1 MYIFGI
7 KVAVCGN
14 TSTQGRAVTNKVPLV
29 PDAYQ
34 LENVPE
40 NLNRG
45 RGWLCSYVPSP
56 AGRWTRQR
64 HRSRAPW
71 VLDRLAPHPRSFKRH
86 WYDLALVG
94 AAPPAPKLGRFRGLR
109 FRSCFSCAE
118 PTGISRLLVFLVAIA
133 TWPCLS
139 GQSGPTV
146 SSGSAP
152 RRGAGFRADNYSRRF
167 FEMKIPAEGFSGLNS
182 A

>member
-1 MYIFGI
+1 MVSLAANDFIRYFP
-7 KVAVCGN
+7 
-14 TSTQGRAVTNKVPLV
+14 RAVESAGNG
-29 PDAYQ
+29 DAYQ
-34 LENVPE
+34 LENFPA
-40 NLNRG
+40 NRSRG
-45 RGWLCSYVPSP
+45 RGWLCSYVPST

-86 WYDLALVG
+86 WYDLAL
-94 AAPPAPKLGRFRGLR
+94 ARAPPPAPKLGRFLGLR

-118 PTGISRLLVFLVAIA
+118 PTGIESTRLLVAIA

-139 GQSGPTV
+139 GQGGSTV
-146 SSGSAP
+146 FSGSAHP
-152 RRGAGFRADNYSRRF
+152 LGVALDSEPITYSRRF
-167 FEMKIPAEGFSGLNS
+167 FEMKVPAEGFSGLNS